1 MPSLFLLNEQLP
13 TDLQKVNLFVER
25 VSRNILSA
33 IGNEQGIFDVKLALE
48 EALTNAMRHGNALD
62 QSLKVDVSIEVYP
75 EKIIMDIRDEGKGF
89 DFQNLPDPTDKSNV
103 DKPSGRGVFL
113 MRRVMDKVEFYGGG
127 SGVKLTKFFPL
138 CL

>member
-1 MPSLFLLNEQLP
+1 MASLFLLHEKLP

-25 VSRNILSA
+25 VAQNILSA
-33 IGNEQGIFDVKLALE
+33 IGNEQEVFDVKLALE

-75 EKIIMDIRDEGKGF
+75 EEIIIDICDEGKGF
-89 DFQNLPDPTDKSNV
+89 DFQNLSDPTDKINV

-113 MRRVMDKVEFYGGG
+113 MRRLMDKVEFYGGG
-127 SGVKLTKFFPL
+127 SRIKLTKFFPL